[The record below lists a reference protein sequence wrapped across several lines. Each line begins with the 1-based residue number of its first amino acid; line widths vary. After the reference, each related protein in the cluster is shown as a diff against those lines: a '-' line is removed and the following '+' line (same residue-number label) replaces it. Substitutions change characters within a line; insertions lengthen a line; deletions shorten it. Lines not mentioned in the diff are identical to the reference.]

1 MDILL
6 NQIGFLPGS
15 IKNVTFRGQAMGDRF
30 SVIDQATGM
39 SVFEGEQSTQFHNK
53 GTDEE
58 CRTGDI
64 SELKKPGTYYIL
76 AGKEQSG
83 VFQIKEDVYENINYD
98 LIYMLHLQRCG
109 CVLSKQ
115 EAGEFAHPACHMG
128 KAKIYGTDEE
138 IEVSGGWHDAGDY
151 GRYVVPAAKTITDI
165 LLAYELDPK
174 SLSFSMN
181 LKDEPFFGMA
191 SAGAFCRENYG
202 EEAAK
207 EWESLPDVLKE
218 LLYEVIWMMKMQ
230 RGDGAVYHKVTCESF
245 CEMDEFPEEETE
257 QLIVCP
263 VSNAAAACYAATM
276 AMIYRNYVSFMPSF
290 AKDALAAG
298 EKAFAYVCA
307 HPDEIGFTNP
317 EGIHTGEYRD
327 PNWKDEWLW
336 AASVLYEVTGKKEY
350 EEVVRKLADTQLTEG
365 LGWEETGFYGALFYV
380 MNKNADQELSKQ
392 MIRKMVD
399 YADRYASAAMEDA
412 YGTASVSHH
421 YIWGS
426 NSIIANRGML
436 FMLLCELPQVDEEK
450 KKLYQ
455 KAAAWQ
461 ADYLLGRNGT
471 GYCFVTGHGTLCPEH
486 PHHRPSVKLK
496 KAMKGMLVGGP
507 DDNLQDECAVEN
519 LTGKAS
525 ALCYI
530 DDEMSYSTNE
540 ITIYWNT
547 PLVYLLIALKK
558 KDSFKAFLKGIYA

>member
-6 NQIGFLPGS
+6 NQVGFLPGTG
-15 IKNVTFRGQAMGDRF
+15 KAVTFRGKAMADAF
-30 SVIDQATGM
+30 SVIDEETGM
-39 SVFEGEQSTQFHNK
+39 SVYEGKQDEAFENR
-53 GTDEE
+53 GTGEE
-58 CRTGDI
+58 CRMGDF
-64 SELKKPGTYYIL
+64 SEVKKPGSYYIL
-76 AGKEQSG
+76 AGSEQSPSFRIG
-83 VFQIKEDVYENINYD
+83 TDVFDNINYD

-109 CVLSKQ
+109 CELDQK
-115 EAGEFAHPACHMG
+115 EAGDFAHPACHTGMG
-128 KAKIYGTDEE
+128 LVYGTEE
-138 IEVSGGWHDAGDY
+138 KIEVTGGWHDAGDY

-165 LLAYELDPK
+165 LLAYEMDPK
-174 SLSFSMN
+174 ALSFSMD
-181 LKDEPFFGMA
+181 LKDEPFFGMT

-202 EEAAK
+202 EEEEK
-207 EWESLPDVLKE
+207 QWESLPDVLKE

-230 RGDGAVYHKVTCESF
+230 RQDGAVYHKVTCASF
-245 CEMDEFPEEETE
+245 CEIDEFPEEETE
-257 QLIVCP
+257 QLIVSP

-276 AMIYRNYVSFMPSF
+276 AIVYRNYLPLMPAF

-298 EKAFAYVCA
+298 QKAFDYVCA

-336 AASVLYEVTGKKEY
+336 AASILFEVTGDTKYEDVVKE
-350 EEVVRKLADTQLTEG
+350 LADTQLTEG

-380 MNKNADQELSKQ
+380 MNKNADGDIAKK
-392 MIRKMVD
+392 MIRKMED
-399 YADRYASAAMEDA
+399 YADRYAGAATQDA

-436 FMLLCELPQVDEEK
+436 FTLLCELPQVEQEK
-450 KKLYQ
+450 KNLYQ
-455 KAAAWQ
+455 KAAVWQ

-486 PHHRPSVKLK
+486 PHHRPSVKLQ

-507 DDNLQDECAVEN
+507 DDGLQDECAVEN

-547 PLVYLLIALKK
+547 PLLYLLTAMKK
-558 KDSFKAFLKGIYA
+558 KDSFKSFLKGIYA